1 MIVPYHAKGNVGA
14 LVYEL
19 LSGKRLFEVGNNLA
33 DYQSKLASI
42 HLMDLSGCP
51 PQLLTTLKAM
61 LSTQPSA
68 RPNANAFSGAPYFQV
83 PTLSPSPLPRIDGT
97 PKFERGPIIQA
108 GHLL

>member
-1 MIVPYHAKGNVGA
+1 MLDVPHSAEQTVGT

-19 LSGKRLFEVGNNLA
+19 LSGRQLFEVGNNLA
-33 DYQSKLASI
+33 NYQSKLASI

-61 LSTQPSA
+61 LSTQASA

-83 PTLSPSPLPRIDGT
+83 PTSRASDASADTPWSRVVGALGSQLGPL
-97 PKFERGPIIQA
+97 
-108 GHLL
+108 